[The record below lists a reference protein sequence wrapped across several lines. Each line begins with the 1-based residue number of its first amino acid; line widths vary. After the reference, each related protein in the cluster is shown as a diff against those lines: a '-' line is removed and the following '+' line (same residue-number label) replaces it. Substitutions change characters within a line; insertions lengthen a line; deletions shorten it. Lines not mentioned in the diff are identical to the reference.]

1 MSYLFDGAFHD
12 LGQLIAMR
20 PLVVLTAIIIAATRV
35 TPFDLAGIDIGV
47 DHVGEMTLT
56 IIILIGLF
64 FTLE

>member
-1 MSYLFDGAFHD
+1 VSYVFDGAFHD
-12 LGQLIAMR
+12 QGQFLAMR

-47 DHVGEMTLT
+47 DHVAEMTLT
-56 IIILIGLF
+56 IVILIGLF

>member
-1 MSYLFDGAFHD
+1 
-12 LGQLIAMR
+12 MR